1 MERLS
6 TDLFFVS
13 IIRDNINQINMTNKN
28 TYDLMM
34 NLLNDYLIY
43 WGKITEMI
51 FNQVYSYKKIPTSF
65 YVTFVLSFVLTII
78 NCFLLEKFLKVV
90 IVEKEKPLELFFNI
104 KNKFLNH

>member
-34 NLLNDYLIY
+34 NLLNNYLIY

-51 FNQVYSYKKIPTSF
+51 FNQVYSYKKIPTRF
-65 YVTFVLSFVLTII
+65 YVIIGKICTTEIIEYTCKCEDKRHDCLTMIDTRGIEI
-78 NCFLLEKFLKVV
+78 N
-90 IVEKEKPLELFFNI
+90 
-104 KNKFLNH
+104 KN

>member
-34 NLLNDYLIY
+34 NLLNNYLIY
-43 WGKITEMI
+43 WEK
-51 FNQVYSYKKIPTSF
+51 
-65 YVTFVLSFVLTII
+65 
-78 NCFLLEKFLKVV
+78 LLK
-90 IVEKEKPLELFFNI
+90 
-104 KNKFLNH
+104 